1 MLCDRSAMVAL
12 LEEIEIEIR
21 APNGKLEWKLVVP
34 AAHQS
39 SGMSSRLELATSHP
53 RDSAKK
59 AIHRTTHTPHGTRG
73 ETPIQ
78 TMSAFTIASAAVALP
93 ARACAS
99 TRRAAAPAARVNL
112 SGARLASAPARAAA
126 RRDRGAALVVRMAT
140 PGSNPNL
147 DRENPELEEKFAV
160 IG

>member
-1 MLCDRSAMVAL
+1 MLCDRMVAL
-12 LEEIEIEIR
+12 PEEIEIEIR
-21 APNGKLEWKLVVP
+21 APNGKLVFPPPTSQGCPPVWP
-34 AAHQS
+34 
-39 SGMSSRLELATSHP
+39 RLILGDTLQ
-53 RDSAKK
+53 K
-59 AIHRTTHTPHGTRG
+59 AIQTPPRTTHTPHGTRG
-73 ETPIQ
+73 ETPID